1 MSERLSLMKALK
13 TGRLADFIAQE
24 EARGVESVEREE
36 LDAAIEAMIK
46 PPRSANRTSRSRGR
60 GGSSGT

>member
-1 MSERLSLMKALK
+1 MSKHLSLREAME
-13 TGRLADFIAQE
+13 TGRLADFIVQE

-46 PPRSANRTSRSRGR
+46 PLRSEDRTSRSAAR
-60 GGSSGT
+60 GGSTGM